1 MEQIETLNGI
11 YLQQALMGGPSEVD
25 ILKARLA
32 DLTKETNQFTYIIT
46 HDLQAPLR
54 MVAGFL
60 ELLEKKYG
68 DKLDDGGKQYI
79 DYAVK
84 GSQKMKTLIFDL
96 LEYSRLSSIVQ
107 EYEEIDMNEL
117 LIQVKEKMSPEIG
130 RIGAIIISG
139 ELPKI
144 RGSRKQL
151 SQLMEE
157 LLTNAIKFNNSDTPE
172 ISIGAERTDEYWKIS
187 VTDNGI
193 GIDPA
198 FFERIFIIFKRLH
211 ADESIYEGTGTGLA
225 ICKKIA
231 ELHGG
236 TIQLSSAPGKGST
249 FYFKLPLS

>member
-1 MEQIETLNGI
+1 MEQIETLNGVD
-11 YLQQALMGGPSEVD
+11 LQQALMGGPSEVD

-68 DKLDDGGKQYI
+68 DKLDEGGKQFI
-79 DYAVK
+79 GYAVK

-96 LEYSRLSSIVQ
+96 LEYSRLSSIIH
-107 EYEEIDMNEL
+107 EHEEINMNEL
-117 LIQVKEKMSPEIG
+117 LREVKEKMSPEIE
-130 RIGAIIISG
+130 RTGAVITTA
-139 ELPKI
+139 ELPKLK
-144 RGSRKQL
+144 GSRKQL
-151 SQLMEE
+151 SQLIEE
-157 LLTNAIKFNNSDTPE
+157 LLTNAIKFNKSAVPE
-172 ISIGAERTDEYWKIS
+172 ISIGAERMDEYWKIS

-198 FFERIFIIFKRLH
+198 FFERIFVIFKRLH
-211 ADESIYEGTGTGLA
+211 ADESIYTGTGTGLA

-236 TIQLSSAPGKGST
+236 TIQVSSQPGKGST

>member
-11 YLQQALMGGPSEVD
+11 DLQAALMEGPSEVD
-25 ILKARLA
+25 ILRSRLA
-32 DLTKETNQFTYIIT
+32 ELTRETNQFTYIIT

-79 DYAVK
+79 EYAVK

-96 LEYSRLSSIVQ
+96 LEYSRLSSIVH
-107 EYEEIDMNEL
+107 EHEEIDMNEL
-117 LIQVKEKMSPEIG
+117 LKEVKDKMSPAIE
-130 RIGAIIISG
+130 RTGAHIITE
-139 ELPKI
+139 ELPKVK
-144 RGSRKQL
+144 GSRKQL

-157 LLTNAIKFNNSDTPE
+157 LLTNALKFNKSSVPQ
-172 ISIGAERTDEYWKIS
+172 ISIGAERTDEFWKIS
-187 VTDNGI
+187 ITDNGI

-211 ADESIYEGTGTGLA
+211 ADESIYTGTGTGLA

-236 TIQLSSAPGKGST
+236 TIQVSSEPGKGST